1 MKNRFRQIVGAILLT
16 TFVSISI
23 GSFAIWRSHRA
34 ELQLIDRTLHLVI
47 SEPLMHPQDAI
58 NEALASVEINS
69 VDAAIAFLTLPN
81 EITILRESSQVSR
94 MQIGAL
100 ELNQSL
106 KFPTSLHGN
115 QHIRVVAMTLPEN
128 EYLVFG
134 ISTQDLDRNLRSNQ
148 LGLLFFIF
156 VANFFAALLIIWN
169 SKRQKIRSEKE
180 RLHKMQEFLGDAAH
194 ELRTPLTVIK
204 GYSELLALKKLPT
217 QEDEERA
224 FERLKSEIS
233 RMDSLISDLLLLA
246 EIGETVSITRSVFD
260 LGELLQNHINDFK
273 VISPSHP
280 LTYSCDQVVGF
291 SGSQIHIH
299 RLIQNALL
307 NIERHTPKDSP
318 VSIALSSKGKEIQ
331 LLIEDGGP
339 GLNENAY
346 GEGIRSLQRFDRSRS
361 RETGG
366 SGLGMSIM
374 SAVVVMH
381 NGTLSLR
388 KSSLGGLAIYIR
400 LPIAR

>member
-69 VDAAIAFLTLPN
+69 VDAAIAFVTLPN

-106 KFPTSLHGN
+106 NFPTSLHGN
-115 QHIRVVAMTLPEN
+115 QHIRVFAMTLPEN

-246 EIGETVSITRSVFD
+246 EIGETASITRSVFD

-318 VSIALSSKGKEIQ
+318 VSIALSSKGKEIH